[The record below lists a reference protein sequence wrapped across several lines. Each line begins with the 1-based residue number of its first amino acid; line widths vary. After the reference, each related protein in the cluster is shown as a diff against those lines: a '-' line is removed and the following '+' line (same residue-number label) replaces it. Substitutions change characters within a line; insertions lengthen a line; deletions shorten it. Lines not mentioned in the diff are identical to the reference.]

1 MQELSLSGRTVLMR
15 IMLRAAE
22 LLWVNLSLPTETAT
36 ASNIHFS
43 VHETFQCHLMASHA
57 QLCPMHLPQ
66 ELGAVAETGLTSS
79 QQCFTAQGGFLD
91 VFFSQTIMVCSY
103 FSSSSK
109 AIAESSLQLHLHQ
122 CRVRAVLWLRRAK
135 QLWCNVPHCDPAL
148 WVLRNAQTDR

>member
-91 VFFSQTIMVCSY
+91 VFFFTNHNGLQLFQFFLQSHHREQSPAAFAPVQSEGCPMAQESQTALVQCPPLWPCS
-103 FSSSSK
+103 
-109 AIAESSLQLHLHQ
+109 
-122 CRVRAVLWLRRAK
+122 VG
-135 QLWCNVPHCDPAL
+135 P
-148 WVLRNAQTDR
+148 